1 MFVCDAN
8 YACAPQ
14 NVSRATLE
22 GVTLAGDLA
31 WRDTTVR
38 GSINLQ
44 NPTDDATGNLLPRRA
59 RAFGTISASRRVGQV
74 LLLAEVSASSKRYDD
89 AANTRVMAGYAVVNL
104 YAEWAAGRGV
114 TLFVRGDNV
123 LGRDYELAADYA
135 TGGAQ
140 VFGGLRWAM

>member
-1 MFVCDAN
+1 MQVALPPIATAQRIHAGAPSIQGDISDSAIDPLTTAN
-8 YACAPQ
+8 
-14 NVSRATLE
+14 
-22 GVTLAGDLA
+22 
-31 WRDTTVR
+31 
-38 GSINLQ
+38 
-44 NPTDDATGNLLPRRA
+44 
-59 RAFGTISASRRVGQV
+59 TISASRRVGPA
-74 LLLAEVSASSKRYDD
+74 LFLAEVSASSKRYDD

-140 VFGGLRWAM
+140 VFGGVRWAM